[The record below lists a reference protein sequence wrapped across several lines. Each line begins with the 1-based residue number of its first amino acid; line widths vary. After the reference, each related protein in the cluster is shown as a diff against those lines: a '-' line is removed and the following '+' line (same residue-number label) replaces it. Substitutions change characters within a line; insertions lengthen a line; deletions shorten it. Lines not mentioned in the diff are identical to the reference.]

1 MKSMW
6 DIFLEMNN
14 LEEDI
19 DRLVLAKNRERQVAV
34 KDRFDKE
41 IDSKLTRMLEI
52 KHKLQDI
59 QATI

>member
-1 MKSMW
+1 MRSMW

-19 DRLVLAKNRERQVAV
+19 DRLVLIKNRERQVDV
-34 KDRFDKE
+34 KNRLDKE